1 MIKLGW
7 IKDGLRRTCTVFPT
21 VYLLTKLGVDINMRA
36 QYGRVASGSSV
47 VVVIPST
54 RAETHMIVGAIS
66 FLGIVNI
73 KAQKKI
79 KVDGSH
85 KRKTAKHKRKQAK
98 WNCS

>member
-21 VYLLTKLGVDINMRA
+21 VYLLTKLGIDINMRA
-36 QYGRVASGSSV
+36 QCGRVASGSSV

-73 KAQKKI
+73 KAQKK
-79 KVDGSH
+79 KNQSRWFLQE
-85 KRKTAKHKRKQAK
+85 KNSQA
-98 WNCS
+98 